1 MYALPEYKEQD
12 RAKVIAFMQA
22 NPFVI
27 ITGNSAPY
35 PVATQVPIEISVEGD
50 TIILSGHMMRNTD
63 HHKAF
68 LRNPEVL
75 VLFPGPHTQVSA
87 SWYTNP
93 NMGSTW
99 NYMTVHARGT
109 ISFMDESG
117 TIQMVQNI
125 TQKYEGQDR
134 PSSFQHLSKEY
145 VDGMVKA
152 IAGFSISITKLDNVF
167 KLSQN
172 RDEESRKNII
182 LKLRERGGDNN
193 NAIAMEIENRL

>member
-1 MYALPEYKEQD
+1 MYALPEYTEQD

-35 PVATQVPIEISVEGD
+35 PVATQVPIEISVDGD

-93 NMGSTW
+93 NIGSTW

-109 ISFMDESG
+109 ITFMDESG

-125 TQKYEGQDR
+125 TQKYEGNDS
-134 PSSFQHLSKEY
+134 PSSFEHLSKEY

-152 IAGFSISITKLDNVF
+152 IAGFSICITNLDNVF

-182 LKLRERGGDNN
+182 VKLRERGGDNN